1 MIELEWIDMPMS
13 VCRVVDFSGVDR
25 DGEYVFTARTRD
37 EYSLV
42 CPTRRVPDDAEKRE
56 DGWRMFRVCGA
67 LEFSLVGI
75 LAGISGA
82 LAQTQIP
89 LFVLSTYDTDYVLVR
104 EEYREHAE
112 KALAQ
117 AGYCWKMNRDNA
129 KGK

>member
-1 MIELEWIDMPMS
+1 MIELEWIDTPMS

-75 LAGISGA
+75 LAGISGV
-82 LAQTQIP
+82 LAQAQIS
-89 LFVLSTYDTDYVLVR
+89 LFVLSTYDTDYVLVC
-104 EEYREHAE
+104 EEYCEHAE

>member
-1 MIELEWIDMPMS
+1 MVELEWVEVTMS
-13 VCRVVDFSGVDR
+13 VCRVADFSGVDR

-42 CPTRRVPDDAEKRE
+42 CPTQRVPDGTQKRE

-75 LAGISGA
+75 LAGISGV
-82 LAQTQIP
+82 LARAQIP

-104 EEYREHAE
+104 SEHRKQAE
-112 KALAQ
+112 AALAE
-117 AGYCWKMNRDNA
+117 AGYNWK
-129 KGK
+129 KG

>member
-1 MIELEWIDMPMS
+1 MIELEWIDEPMS

-42 CPTRRVPDDAEKRE
+42 CPTRHVPDNAEKRE
-56 DGWRMFRVCGA
+56 DGWRMFRVRGA

-75 LAGISGA
+75 LAGISGV
-82 LAQTQIP
+82 LAQAQIP

-104 EEYREHAE
+104 EEYRECAE
-112 KALAQ
+112 KTLAQ
-117 AGYCWKMNRDNA
+117 AGYCWKMNRDNVE
-129 KGK
+129 G